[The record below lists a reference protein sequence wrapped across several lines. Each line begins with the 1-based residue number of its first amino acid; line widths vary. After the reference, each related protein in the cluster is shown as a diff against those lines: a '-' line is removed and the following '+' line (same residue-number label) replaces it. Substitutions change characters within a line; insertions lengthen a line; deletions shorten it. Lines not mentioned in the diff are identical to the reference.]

1 MLSARELYD
10 STVQIGENGASG
22 LLGAMARSGGPGG
35 SSGSGSGSGSR
46 DGMTARRVELLGC
59 SGAQRSQPRQRVEL
73 AASLV
78 REARRRG
85 GFRMYNHI

>member
-78 REARRRG
+78 RET
-85 GFRMYNHI
+85 